1 MVSLLAGESK
11 DEGVG
16 VSSQACVQK
25 TEQPEA
31 GGLVSSPAPL
41 PLQTLSKVSHSWHMI
56 SQLCECSTCG

>member
-1 MVSLLAGESK
+1 MASLLAGESE

-16 VSSQACVQK
+16 VSSQTWEDQ

-41 PLQTLSKVSHSWHMI
+41 PLQTLSKVS
-56 SQLCECSTCG
+56 